1 MEYIIREMKEEDI
14 DPVRELWNTIKG
26 LGIRSIDDSH
36 EGILRFMK
44 RNPTSSI
51 VAEADGEIVGAI
63 LCGHD
68 ARRGCLYHVCVRED
82 KRRQGIGRAM
92 TTAAMKALQ
101 NEGINKVEIVAYKK
115 NEVGNRFW
123 HNVGWVQRE
132 DLNQY
137 EFILN
142 DENITRFNEG

>member
-1 MEYIIREMKEEDI
+1 MDYQIREMKEADI
-14 DPVRELWNTIKG
+14 ESVRELWGTIKG

-36 EGILRFMK
+36 DGIERFMR
-44 RNPTSSI
+44 RNPTTSI
-51 VAEADGEIVGAI
+51 VAEIDGQIVGAI

-101 NEGINKVEIVAYKK
+101 SEGINKVEIVAYKK

-123 HNVGWVQRE
+123 KQVGWKQRE